1 MKMKL
6 WKRTISTIAVAAAC
20 YGFFGVCL
28 PEANFLKGTCEVIS
42 DEEMIS
48 SAELYER
55 VLRGEAELTY
65 GSRLWEWIRNMT
77 ER

>member
-1 MKMKL
+1 MNMKI
-6 WKRTISTIAVAAAC
+6 WKRTIYTIAVAAAC

-42 DEEMIS
+42 GEENLS
-48 SAELYER
+48 SSQLYEKA
-55 VLRGEAELTY
+55 LRGEVSLQY
-65 GSRLWEWIRNMT
+65 GSRLWEWFRTMT